1 MQKKA
6 AYTYG
11 RIGVIVKHNGLSIA
25 GFVVSLVSLVIFGL
39 YGLSGTV
46 GLILSCLGRSEAVK
60 NGDKTG
66 LAVAGIVLGIISII
80 GGVMTLFIYN
90 MY

>member
-1 MQKKA
+1 M
-6 AYTYG
+6 
-11 RIGVIVKHNGLSIA
+11 KHNGLSIA
-25 GFVVSLVSLVIFGL
+25 GFVVSLVSLIVFGL
-39 YGLSGTV
+39 YGLSGTI

-66 LAVAGIVLGIISII
+66 LATAGIVLGIISII
-80 GGVMTLFIYN
+80 GGVMNFFIYN